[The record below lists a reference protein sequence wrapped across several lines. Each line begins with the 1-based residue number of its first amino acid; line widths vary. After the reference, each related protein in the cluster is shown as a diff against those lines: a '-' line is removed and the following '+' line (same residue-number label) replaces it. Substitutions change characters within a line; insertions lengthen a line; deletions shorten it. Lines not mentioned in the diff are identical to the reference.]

1 MQWLQLILAL
11 SILVV
16 IHELGHFC
24 FARLFKVRVEKFYMF
39 FNPKISIVRAKKI
52 NGKWQV
58 KFFAPNVE
66 TTMVPVLD
74 AMGNEKK
81 DEKGR
86 VIERPMTDEEL
97 AALPEEDWRRYP
109 DNTEWGLGW
118 VPFGGYCAI
127 AGMVD
132 ETKEATNLPTEP
144 QPWEFRSKNV
154 WQRLCIIIGGIL
166 VNFVAALLI
175 FGMMLFHWGKDELP
189 LSQINTGLYY
199 SDILVGE
206 GFQQQDKVLQIN
218 GVEPTQLGDIV
229 NAIILQGQ
237 RDVLVLRG
245 TDTVALTMSEDLGT
259 RYLALQNDYDRE
271 QREKERADKSYVKK
285 SFVLLSYYMPFVVD
299 SVLPGGAASF
309 ADMQKGDSIVGVNGV
324 VGLCQVQIA
333 NELAKYP
340 CDSVTLD
347 FYRNGVPMQ
356 ARLFIGD
363 QAMIGVTRV
372 MPWDYYNIVHTS
384 YTFWEAIP
392 AGIAYGWDL
401 LVMYVK
407 QFRLVFT
414 KEGAQSM
421 GGFGAISNMF
431 PNVWDWQEFWHMTA
445 FLSLILAFM
454 NFLPIPALD
463 GGYILFLLWE
473 IITRRKP
480 SDKFLEVANTIGF
493 WILLLLMI
501 FANGNDIF
509 KAFF

>member
-24 FARLFKVRVEKFYMF
+24 FARLFKTRVEKFYMF
-39 FNPKISIVRAKKI
+39 FNPKFSIFRAKKI
-52 NGKWQV
+52 NGKWQI
-58 KFFAPNVE
+58 KFFASNVE
-66 TTMVPVLD
+66 ASTVELTD
-74 AMGNEKK
+74 EDGNIKK
-81 DEKGR
+81 DEKGNTLT
-86 VIERPMTDEEL
+86 RPMTEDEL
-97 AALPEEDWRRYP
+97 AALPEDDWRRYP

-127 AGMVD
+127 SGMVD
-132 ETKEATNLPTEP
+132 ETKAATDLPSEP

-166 VNFVAALLI
+166 VNFIAALFI
-175 FGMMLFHWGKDELP
+175 FGMLLFHWGKDEMP

-199 SDILVGE
+199 SDILLDE
-206 GFQQQDKVLQIN
+206 GFQQQDKILQIN
-218 GVEPTQLGDIV
+218 GIEPAQLGDVV

-245 TDTVALTMSEDLGT
+245 NDTVALTMSQDLGI
-259 RYLALQNDYDRE
+259 RYLALQNEYDRE

-285 SFVLLSYYMPFVVD
+285 DFGLLSYYMPFMID
-299 SVLPGGAASF
+299 SVLPGGAAAF
-309 ADMQKGDSIVGVNGV
+309 ANMQKGDSIVGINGLS
-324 VGLCQVQIA
+324 GLCQVQIA

-340 CDSVTLD
+340 CDSVTLE
-347 FYRNGVPMQ
+347 FYRDGQPMQ
-356 ARLFIGD
+356 AQLFIGD

-372 MPWDYYNIVHTS
+372 MPWDYYTSVHTS
-384 YTFWEAIP
+384 YTFFQAIP

-431 PNVWDWQEFWHMTA
+431 PDVWNWFDFWHMTA

-493 WILLLLMI
+493 WLLLLLMI

>member
-16 IHELGHFC
+16 IHELGHFV
-24 FARLFKVRVEKFYMF
+24 FARIFKVRVEKFYMF
-39 FNPKISIVRAKKI
+39 FNPNFSLIRAKKI

-58 KFFAPNVE
+58 RLFAKNVE
-66 TTMVPVLD
+66 PSVVPVLD

-81 DEKGR
+81 DEKGNTLY
-86 VIERPMTDEEL
+86 RPMTDEEL
-97 AALPEEDWRRYP
+97 AALPEDDWRRYP

-132 ETKEATNLPTEP
+132 ETKAATDLPTEP

-175 FGMMLFHWGKDELP
+175 FGMILFHWGETTLP
-189 LSQINTGLYY
+189 LRQINTGLYY
-199 SDILVGE
+199 SDILVEE
-206 GFQQQDKVLQIN
+206 GFQQQDKILTIN
-218 GVEPTQLGDIV
+218 AEEPQNLSDV
-229 NAIILQGQ
+229 VQALILEGE

-245 TDTVALTMSEDLGT
+245 EDTIALTMSEDLGT
-259 RYLALQNDYDRE
+259 RYLGLQNDLDRVE
-271 QREKERADKSYVKK
+271 REKARADKSYQKRGYTLV
-285 SFVLLSYYMPFVVD
+285 SYFMPFVID
-299 SVLPGGAASF
+299 SVMPGGAASF

-324 VGLCQVQIA
+324 DGLCNIQVS

-340 CDSVTLD
+340 CDSVTLS
-347 FYRNGVPMQ
+347 FFRNGEPMQ

-363 QAMIGVTRV
+363 QAKIGVFTKLAGAFYT
-372 MPWDYYNIVHTS
+372 PVHTDYS
-384 YTFWEAIP
+384 FFEAIP
-392 AGIAYGWDL
+392 AGIKLGWDQ

-407 QFRLVFT
+407 QFRLIFS
-414 KEGAQSM
+414 KEGAQSL
-421 GGFGAISNMF
+421 GGFGAISSMYA
-431 PNVWDWQEFWHMTA
+431 NVWDWASFWYTTA
-445 FLSLILAFM
+445 FLSLVLAFM

-473 IITRRKP
+473 IITGRKP
-480 SDKFLEVANTIGF
+480 SDKFLEKANTIGM
-493 WILLLLMI
+493 WLLLALMI